1 MMKNGFGHN
10 AMVKNLAGTESG
22 SSGSSISDSMEL
34 GQPLSY
40 FILTVLGFS
49 FWFFLVVPFASH
61 RETYW
66 WLAMVHSQPFD
77 YSFGIISSTY
87 RPLAQATTWAAFKL
101 LDPDIFPTSVVRQ
114 GLLQGFIYGMFV
126 VAWWLIYHR
135 AAQRRL
141 FAILAFIVGGVFF
154 SGYVHL
160 FHIYGLFYVP
170 VILTLGA
177 LLHFHSAGTLGKWEL
192 RFGIIAILLAL
203 WHPFATA
210 LFMGFYFGLCLETIW
225 KRSRAQII
233 QAGIILFA
241 GMMVIAALVVLFRR
255 DAPMGLDARVYG
267 FLVSYRTNEINLI
280 GSILAFLLAQMA
292 VLSMGVSTRVKLA
305 AFFLVSI
312 LSVLFHM
319 KSLPILLIWLSV
331 VLIKLIL
338 VRCWRLFFLALTASL
353 LPFGGGIGTPMYALF
368 AIIVATYV
376 TALGWTQAEKALS
389 FIGPRYVMGIVVAL
403 TIVLFVIRAGIQIPI
418 VTRAASP
425 LLSERE
431 RTYQLESILAWLH
444 NSDYCGYELTFSD
457 QAGNPVESL
466 ESAIT
471 RRYRPPAAQEDV
483 RLFWKTDLQCQ
494 NTGRSKL
501 NFGTATLTF
510 GGQILTESNSVFE
523 IKGRYAGDAAVW
535 IGNRPK

>member
-1 MMKNGFGHN
+1 MAKNDFGDN
-10 AMVKNLAGTESG
+10 SKVKNLDFKESG
-22 SSGSSISDSMEL
+22 THGSPISESKEL
-34 GQPLSY
+34 GRPLVY

-101 LDPDIFPTSVVRQ
+101 LDPDIFPTSVIRQ
-114 GLLQGFIYGMFV
+114 GLLQGFIYGMFLI
-126 VAWWLIYHR
+126 AWWLIYHR

-141 FAILAFIVGGVFF
+141 FSILAFIVGGVFI

-177 LLHFHSAGTLGKWEL
+177 LLHFSPTGTLGKWEL
-192 RFGIIAILLAL
+192 WFGIIAIILAF

-210 LFMGFYFGLCLETIW
+210 LFMGFYFGLCLETFW
-225 KRSRAQII
+225 ERSRAQII
-233 QAGIILFA
+233 QSALILFA
-241 GMMVIAALVVLFRR
+241 GMAAIAALVVLFRR
-255 DAPMGLDARVYG
+255 DAPMGGDARIFG
-267 FLVSYRTNEINLI
+267 FLVSYRTNEVNLI

-292 VLSMGVSTRVKLA
+292 VLSMSVSTRVKLA

-312 LSVLFHM
+312 LSVIFHM
-319 KSLPILLIWLSV
+319 RSLPILLLWLFV
-331 VLIKLIL
+331 VLIKLFRL
-338 VRCWRLFFLALTASL
+338 RCWRLFFLALTASL

-376 TALGWTQAEKALS
+376 TALGWSQAEKALS
-389 FIGPRYVMGIVVAL
+389 FFKPRYVMGIVVIS
-403 TIVLFVIRAGIQIPI
+403 TIVLFVIRAGIQIPM
-418 VTRAASP
+418 VTKAASP

-444 NSDYCGYELTFSD
+444 NSNYCGYELTFSD

-471 RRYRPPAAQEDV
+471 RRYRPPASQEDV
-483 RLFWKTDLQCQ
+483 RLFWKTVLQCQ
-494 NTGRSKL
+494 DAGHTKL
-501 NFGTATLTF
+501 NSGTATITF
-510 GGQILTESNSVFE
+510 GGQTLADSNSVFE
-523 IKGRYAGDAAVW
+523 IKGKYAGDASVW
-535 IGNRPK
+535 IGNRQK